1 MTEQPKSL
9 TEEAQSLARVP
20 LFKRLEPHELE
31 HLAEEVDQVN
41 YQAGAT
47 IFHEHDRGDALYIVE
62 EGNVRIWVMDEDVHE
77 VTLAELKPGDF
88 FGELAVLDRGE
99 RSSSATAITDIHLH
113 RLSSDDF
120 QQFLIDHPDASVD
133 VICEI
138 AARMR
143 QTNLLV
149 TQRAS
154 KNINVEMEQKS
165 TLGQRVADKVAA
177 FGGSWTFIFI
187 YGTSLIAW
195 MVANTFILYYMGH
208 GENGAQFD
216 PYPYILLNLMLSM
229 TAALQAPIIMMS
241 QNRAGE
247 KDRLAAEQDFKV
259 NLKSELMLEEL
270 VRRDRERTLQLDELL
285 RSVEALR
292 TNALGRGEESS
303 ASYERI
309 TIRALLVTTTLGCF
323 ASLIL
328 TEHVGLVTLPVRVE
342 SAQQTSG
349 GHLRCGGLYC
359 CCSLSSA
366 QSPAPSQLRQTLRSW
381 T

>member
-1 MTEQPKSL
+1 MPRAAETNNLSD
-9 TEEAQSLARVP
+9 EAQSLARVP
-20 LFKRLEPHELE
+20 LFKRLGPEELE

-41 YQAGAT
+41 YKAGET
-47 IFHEHDRGDALYIVE
+47 IFHEHDRGDALYILE
-62 EGNVRIWVMDEDVHE
+62 EGTVRIWVMDEDVHE

-120 QQFLIDHPDASVD
+120 QRFLIDHPDASID

-154 KNINVEMEQKS
+154 RNINVQMDEQA
-165 TLGQRVADKVAA
+165 TVGQRVADKVAS

-187 YGTSLIAW
+187 YSSCLIAW
-195 MVANTFILYYMGH
+195 MIANSFVLFYMGH
-208 GENGAQFD
+208 GESGAQFD

-229 TAALQAPIIMMS
+229 TAAMQAPIIMMS
-241 QNRAGE
+241 QNRSAE

-270 VRRDRERTLQLDELL
+270 VRKQRERDVQIDELNAAL
-285 RSVEALR
+285 KTLR
-292 TNALGRGEESS
+292 TTIESQKS
-303 ASYERI
+303 
-309 TIRALLVTTTLGCF
+309 
-323 ASLIL
+323 
-328 TEHVGLVTLPVRVE
+328 
-342 SAQQTSG
+342 
-349 GHLRCGGLYC
+349 
-359 CCSLSSA
+359 
-366 QSPAPSQLRQTLRSW
+366 
-381 T
+381 